1 MDYSLQ
7 NMQIQIFKAVKE
19 ILNSITQP
27 ETIIQLIIV
36 LLCVGLGFIAGVGV
50 KNVFRNKIKI
60 SDTTYPMVKKLL
72 EITLKQAP
80 LIFVVI
86 LIFIC
91 QTAMQQLKYPTLI
104 LYFVGI
110 LIVTRVLIR
119 IIKSVF
125 LGEFWGKVFA
135 VVIWALVVL
144 ILFNLLE
151 PMSSLLDQVGFK
163 IGKIHITALSVFK
176 AFLVCSVLLVLGNY
190 LSKLLEQKL
199 DNVPELTGSTAVL
212 LVKTAKVTIYSIIVL
227 VALHS
232 AGIELTTLAVFG
244 GALGVGLGFGLQKV
258 VSNFISGIILLLDK
272 SIKPGDVIEIG
283 DVYGYISK
291 LQSRY
296 VSVVIRDGSEHLIPN
311 EDLITQKVINW
322 SFSNTKIRLKVPIG
336 ISYNSDPHNVI
347 KLVLSSMR
355 NIQRLL
361 PDPKPQ
367 CLLKG
372 FGDSSI
378 DLELRFWINDPENGV
393 ENIKSEVLLNVWD
406 IFKENN
412 IVIPFPQ
419 RDVHLKPPVIQSK

>member
-1 MDYSLQ
+1 MDYTFQ
-7 NMQIQIFKAVKE
+7 NIQTWFFTIAKKVM
-19 ILNSITQP
+19 NSAIQP
-27 ETIIQLIIV
+27 ETIMQLSIA
-36 LLCVGLGFIAGVGV
+36 LLCVALGLGAGIAI
-50 KNVFRNKIKI
+50 KNVFKNRIRLSDI
-60 SDTTYPMVKKLL
+60 SHPFIRKLFD
-72 EITLKQAP
+72 ITLNQIP
-80 LIFVVI
+80 FIFIAI

-91 QTAMQQLKYPTLI
+91 QAALQQLNYPALI
-104 LYFVGI
+104 LYFIGI
-110 LIVTRVLIR
+110 LIVTRVLI
-119 IIKSVF
+119 KSIRSIF
-125 LGEFWGKVFA
+125 FSEFWGKVFA
-135 VVIWALVVL
+135 IIAWTIVVL

-151 PMSSLLDQVGFK
+151 PMSSLLNQVGFK

-176 AFLVCSVLLVLGNY
+176 VFLVCSVLFILGNY

-199 DNVPELTGSTAVL
+199 DSIPELTGSTVVL
-212 LVKTAKVTIYSIIVL
+212 LVKTAKVSIYTIIIL

-322 SFSNTKIRLKVPIG
+322 SFSNTKIRIKVPIG
-336 ISYNSDPHNVI
+336 ISYDSDPHNVI
-347 KLVLSSMR
+347 RLVLSSMKD
-355 NIQRLL
+355 IKRLL
-361 PDPKPQ
+361 PEPEPQ

-372 FGDSSI
+372 FGDSSL
-378 DLELRFWINDPENGV
+378 DLEIRFWINDPENGV
-393 ENIKSEVLLNVWD
+393 ENIKSEVLLNAWD

-412 IVIPFPQ
+412 IIIPFPQ
-419 RDVHLKPPVIQSK
+419 RDVHLKSSST

>member
-1 MDYSLQ
+1 MLQ
-7 NMQIQIFKAVKE
+7 QIQNWIPRIVKG
-19 ILNSITQP
+19 IIDSITQP
-27 ETIIQLIIV
+27 ETIIQLTIV
-36 LLCVGLGFIAGVGV
+36 LFCVGLGLITGIAV
-50 KNVFRNKIKI
+50 KNIFRNKIKI
-60 SDTTYPMVKKLL
+60 SDKTYPIVKKLL
-72 EITLKQAP
+72 EVTLQQAP

-91 QTAMQQLKYPTLI
+91 QTAMQQLKYPVLI

-110 LIVTRVLIR
+110 LIVTRVLIK
-119 IIKSVF
+119 IIKFVF
-125 LGEFWGKVFA
+125 LSEFWGKVFA
-135 VVIWALVVL
+135 IIIWTIVLL

-151 PMSSLLDQVGFK
+151 PMSTLLDQVGFK
-163 IGKIHITALSVFK
+163 IGKIHITALSIFK

-199 DNVPELTGSTAVL
+199 DSIPELTGSTAVL
-212 LVKTAKVTIYSIIVL
+212 LVKTAKVSIYSIIIL

-311 EDLITQKVINW
+311 EDLITQKVVNW
-322 SFSNTKIRLKVPIG
+322 SFSNTKIRLDVPIG
-336 ISYNSDPHNVI
+336 ISYDSDPHNVI
-347 KLVLSSMR
+347 KLVLSSIEDIAR
-355 NIQRLL
+355 IL
-361 PDPKPQ
+361 PDPEPQ

-372 FGDSSI
+372 FGDSSV
-378 DLELRFWINDPENGV
+378 DLELRFWITDPENGV

-412 IVIPFPQ
+412 IAIPFPQ
-419 RDVHLKPPVIQSK
+419 RDVHLKSPSI

>member
-1 MDYSLQ
+1 MGYTFQ
-7 NMQIQIFKAVKE
+7 HIQTLAFNIAKE
-19 ILNSITQP
+19 VLNSIIQP
-27 ETIIQLIIV
+27 EIIIQLSLV
-36 LLCVGLGFIAGVGV
+36 LLCVGIGLVAGVAV

-60 SDTTYPMVKKLL
+60 PDKTYPIVKKLL
-72 EITLKQAP
+72 EVTLKQAP

-91 QTAMQQLKYPTLI
+91 QTAMQQLKHPALI
-104 LYFVGI
+104 LSFVGI
-110 LIVTRVLIR
+110 LIFTRVLIK
-119 IIKSVF
+119 IIKF
-125 LGEFWGKVFA
+125 LFFSEFWGKVFA
-135 VVIWALVVL
+135 IITWTLVVL
-144 ILFNLLE
+144 ILFNLLG
-151 PMSSLLDQVGFK
+151 PMSSLLDQIGFK
-163 IGKIHITALSVFK
+163 IGKIHITALSIFK
-176 AFLVCSVLLVLGNY
+176 AFLVCSVLLFLGNY

-199 DNVPELTGSTAVL
+199 DNIPELTGSTAVL
-212 LVKTAKVTIYSIIVL
+212 LVKTAKVSIYSIIVL

-232 AGIELTTLAVFG
+232 SGIELTTLAVFG

-322 SFSNTKIRLKVPIG
+322 SFSNTRIRLNVPIG
-336 ISYNSDPHNVI
+336 VSYNCDPRIVI
-347 KLVLSSMR
+347 KLILSSLK
-355 NIQRLL
+355 NIPRILS
-361 PDPKPQ
+361 DPTPI

-372 FGDSSI
+372 FGDSSV
-378 DLELRFWINDPENGV
+378 DFELRIWIKDPENGV
-393 ENIKSEVLLNVWD
+393 NNIISDVLLNVWD
-406 IFKENN
+406 VFKEND

-419 RDVHLKPPVIQSK
+419 RDVHLK